1 MGDAY
6 IRFRSRDGRF
16 IEGGDFGMLLP
27 HDSKYKVEIKL
38 GNKTDR
44 IVTDLSKDGVARIS
58 TYLHLRSAANKRERT
73 SLKALIWGNGL
84 YDSKLY
90 GFMEVAA

>member
-1 MGDAY
+1 MEGAY
-6 IRFRSRDGRF
+6 IRFRSRDGKF
-16 IEGGDFGMLLP
+16 IECGDFGMLLP

-44 IVTDLSKDGVARIS
+44 VLTGLSWEGVARMS
-58 TYLHLRSAANKRERT
+58 TYLHLRSSANRRERT
-73 SLKALIWGNGL
+73 SLRALIWGNGS